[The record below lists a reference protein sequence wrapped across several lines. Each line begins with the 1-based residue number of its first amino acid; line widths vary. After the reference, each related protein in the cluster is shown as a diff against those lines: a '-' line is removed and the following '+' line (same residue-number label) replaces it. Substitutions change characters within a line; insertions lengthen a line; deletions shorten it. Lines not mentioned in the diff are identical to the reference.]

1 MAMNGK
7 RHCTMGTALL
17 AFVCAAGAQGQEP
30 PSLAQAVLAPYVE
43 RGEIAGGVIM
53 VVDAD
58 EVLEDDATG
67 FADLA
72 SRRPMAKDAVFWLA
86 STYKPFFAS
95 ALMMLVDEG
104 RIDLDAPIRRYLP
117 GFDPPVGAFDADGR
131 VTATHP
137 PARPV
142 TVRMLLSHTGGINPN
157 APPQRD
163 GPPPPT
169 LAEMAASYAQAPL
182 LFEPGTRFS
191 YSNASIDTAAR
202 IVEVVAGM
210 PFELFLKTRLL
221 EPLGMTETQFCLPAA
236 ERLRLPVAYYVP
248 DGENEL
254 TPIPPGYYDYALS
267 DACEEERAL
276 PAMFSTAHD
285 LARFAR
291 MLLNGGMLDGRRYLT
306 AAAVDEMT
314 RNQLAKDVQ
323 QTVAGSGAPDYISYG
338 LGWGA
343 SLDGSYFHP
352 GVGMTDIRV
361 DATHRIA
368 TILLLQSTSPASFP
382 ARAAILKASDARYA
396 HGSR

>member
-1 MAMNGK
+1 MNDKHRCAMS
-7 RHCTMGTALL
+7 L
-17 AFVCAAGAQGQEP
+17 AVLACVCATGARGEEP
-30 PSLAQAVLAPYVE
+30 RSLAQTVLAPYVE
-43 RGEIAGGVIM
+43 RGEIAGGVVM

-58 EVLEDDATG
+58 AVLEDDAAG

-72 SRRPMAKDAVFWLA
+72 SHRPMAKDAVFWLA

-95 ALMMLVDEG
+95 ALMMLVDDG
-104 RIDLDAPIRRYLP
+104 RIDLDAPVSRYLP
-117 GFDPPVGAFDADGR
+117 GFDPPVGVFDASGR

-142 TVRMLLSHTGGINPN
+142 TVRMLLSHTGGINPD

-191 YSNASIDTAAR
+191 YSNASIDTVAR

-221 EPLGMTETQFCLPAA
+221 EPLGMTETQFCLPAT
-236 ERLRLPVAYYVP
+236 ERPRLPVAYYMP
-248 DGENEL
+248 DGASEL
-254 TPIPPGYYDYALS
+254 TPVPPDYYDYALS
-267 DACEEERAL
+267 DACEEARAL
-276 PAMFSTAHD
+276 PTLFSTAHD

-291 MLLNGGMLDGRRYLT
+291 MLLNGGALDGRRYLT
-306 AAAVDEMT
+306 ATAVDEMT
-314 RNQLAKDVQ
+314 RNQLAEAVQ
-323 QTVAGSGAPDYISYG
+323 QTVPGSGPPDYISYG
-338 LGWGA
+338 LGWGV

-352 GVGMTDIRV
+352 GVAMTDVRV
-361 DATHRIA
+361 DPTHRVA

-396 HGSR
+396 PGSR